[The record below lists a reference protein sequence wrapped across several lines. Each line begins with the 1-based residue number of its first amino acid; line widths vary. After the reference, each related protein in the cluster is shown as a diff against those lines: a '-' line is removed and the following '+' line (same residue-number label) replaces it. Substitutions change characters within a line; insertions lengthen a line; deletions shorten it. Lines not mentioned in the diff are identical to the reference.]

1 MPILPIYCYTYV
13 NLEKQSVKDTFNVN
27 LLNQI
32 DLTKV
37 VVTE

>member
-1 MPILPIYCYTYV
+1 MPISPIYFYTYP
-13 NLEKQSVKDTFNVN
+13 NLERENVKETFNVN
-27 LLNQI
+27 LLNQT

>member
-1 MPILPIYCYTYV
+1 MPVMPIYCYTYT
-13 NLEKQSVKDTFNVN
+13 NLERENVKATFNVN
-27 LLNQI
+27 LLNQT